1 MRARRRARALA
12 FAAVLCT
19 AVGVGI
25 VSLER
30 TRDQLAVLEA
40 CERARAGDYRG
51 ALALSEEQLG
61 AGETGRA
68 AAECRCAALVALGR
82 SDECLELLETL
93 LLEPAGAAWV
103 PGPALATRLIER
115 WRAAGRSAD
124 AAALARRA
132 GRAHPHDAGVFHL
145 ELATRAS
152 TEDEEALLREL
163 EARIP
168 ERGEAA
174 TRMRVSLAQRRL
186 QRGEAARALEVLG
199 TEPAPE
205 SGDALGLWY
214 DTQGIAHAMAGDV
227 AATRRAF
234 EAWGR
239 AGGNPIEVRAR
250 YAIALSIAGL
260 PDPRH
265 SAIDLLRSALTET
278 AALDDVA
285 LRETLAIRL
294 ILTLAN
300 AERPDEALAVY
311 DRHRDEL
318 GLEGLRREELERA
331 VRAEALAG
339 LTRAERRGTLRF
351 RLAEAPPGSE
361 LWLTPEPDAPPDSEY
376 ERIAIPSSRVASV
389 ERSAGDAPQ
398 RWVLRS
404 ERGVPLASGTVNP
417 IPGGTVEVL
426 ARARPAP
433 QLDTAVVLSRRAG
446 DGRRRVAL
454 VVLDCADWRI
464 VQYLRARDEL
474 PVLDALLASG
484 HRAVLD
490 SDPPLTAAA
499 LEALVWPHRRGDAS
513 FAGLLHR
520 LGTEVSGLAS
530 VGENPL
536 EWLTWILPES
546 EDLFSVVGAGDRSAA
561 NLLLSHGG
569 IRAGRH
575 GVVTGPGGVRRRLAL
590 GSTARD
596 LDAAERARWPA
607 LAALENP
614 RDALYL
620 RTIAAELDVATELA
634 RGGAIDLIAIRIEPL
649 DILTHA
655 HFGEI
660 NLDGQDDGV
669 GLLFSVY
676 RYIDARLAPLHDALD
691 ADDVLVV
698 MSDHGIRTAMEHSR
712 DAIFVAVGADI
723 PHGRSPGRPSLRGV
737 SRAVADLL
745 AVETD
750 WPETGVAPWTRA
762 RAAATPQTADAL
774 AR

>member
-1 MRARRRARALA
+1 VRARRSARTLA
-12 FAAVLCT
+12 FVAVLCT

-30 TRDQLAVLEA
+30 TGNQLAVLEA
-40 CERARAGDYRG
+40 CERARVGDYRG
-51 ALALSEEQLG
+51 ALELSEGRVG
-61 AGETGRA
+61 ADETGRA

-82 SDECLELLETL
+82 SDECLALLETL
-93 LLEPAGAAWV
+93 LADPASETWA
-103 PGPALATRLIER
+103 PEPALATRLIER
-115 WRAAGRSAD
+115 WRVAGRAAD

-132 GRAHPHDAGVFHL
+132 GRAHPLDAGLFHL
-145 ELATRAS
+145 ELAMRAS

-163 EARIP
+163 EGRIP
-168 ERGEAA
+168 ERGDAA

-186 QRGEAARALEVLG
+186 QRSEVPRALAVLG
-199 TEPAPE
+199 AGPAPD
-205 SGDALGLWY
+205 SVTSLGLWF
-214 DTQGIAHAMAGDV
+214 DTRGIAHAMAGDV
-227 AATRRAF
+227 SATRDSF
-234 EAWGR
+234 DAWQR
-239 AGGNPIEVRAR
+239 AGGDPNEVRAR

-260 PDPRH
+260 ADPQR
-265 SAIDLLRSALTET
+265 STIDLLRDALAAT
-278 AALDDVA
+278 AALDDPA

-294 ILTLAN
+294 ILTLSN
-300 AERPDEALAVY
+300 ADRLDEALALY
-311 DRHRDEL
+311 DRHREEL
-318 GLEGLRREELERA
+318 GLEGLQREELERA
-331 VRAEALAG
+331 LRTQALAG
-339 LTRAERRGTLRF
+339 LTRAERRGSLRF
-351 RLAEAPPGSE
+351 RLVGAPAASE
-361 LWLTPEPDAPPDSEY
+361 LWLTPEPDALPDSEY
-376 ERIAIPSSRVASV
+376 QRIALSASGTASV

-404 ERGVPLASGTVNP
+404 DRGVPLASGAVGP
-417 IPGGTVEVL
+417 IPGATVEIEV
-426 ARARPAP
+426 RPGAAP
-433 QLDTAVVLSRRAG
+433 PPVAPVALSRRAA
-446 DGRRRVAL
+446 DGRRRISL

-464 VQYLRARDEL
+464 AQYLRTRGEL

-490 SDPPLTAAA
+490 SNPPLTAAA
-499 LEALVWPHRRGDAS
+499 LESLVWPQRRGDAS
-513 FAGLLHR
+513 FAGLLHQ
-520 LGTEVSGLAS
+520 LGTEVAGLAS
-530 VGENPL
+530 VGENPV

-546 EDLFSVVGAGDRSAA
+546 EDLFSAVGAGERSAV

-575 GVVTGPGGVRRRLAL
+575 GEVTGPAGVRRRLAL

-596 LDAAERARWPA
+596 LDADERARWPE

-614 RDALYL
+614 RDALYV

-634 RGGAIDLIAIRIEPL
+634 RGSAIDLVAIRIEPL

-676 RYIDARLAPLHDALD
+676 RYIDARLASLHNALD
-691 ADDVLVV
+691 ADDVLIV

-712 DAIFVAVGADI
+712 DAIFVAVGAGI
-723 PHGRSPGRPSLRGV
+723 PHGRSPGRPALRGV

-745 AVETD
+745 AVSTD
-750 WPETGVAPWTRA
+750 WPKTGVAPWA
-762 RAAATPQTADAL
+762 RAFAAGALRTADAQ